1 MSNDSVRRQAA
12 RQNGGVTSTF
22 PLAARGEPGYD
33 ISQVDQFL
41 IDARDAYAEASSAR
55 LTSDDI
61 RRAAFRIVRRRGY
74 AADQVDA
81 ALERLEDAF
90 ATREREQAIAAQG
103 DAAFYAEVRAAAQ
116 DIVDRLARPEGA
128 RFRRVGPLTRGYRP
142 DDVDALCDRLSGYFQ
157 RGDAVAVHTVR
168 TIAFRPRLGGYDEA
182 QVDFLLDTVIRVM
195 LAVR

>member
-1 MSNDSVRRQAA
+1 MSTQAPRR
-12 RQNGGVTSTF
+12 RSGQNGGVPSTF
-22 PLAARGEPGYD
+22 PLADRGEPGYD
-33 ISQVDQFL
+33 PTQVDEFL
-41 IDARDAYAEASSAR
+41 AGARDAYADPEAAS

-74 AADQVDA
+74 AAEQVDA

-90 ATREREQAIAAQG
+90 AAREREQAIAAQG

-116 DIVDRLARPEGA
+116 EIVDRLARPAGQ

-182 QVDFLLDTVIRVM
+182 QVDLLLDTVIRVM